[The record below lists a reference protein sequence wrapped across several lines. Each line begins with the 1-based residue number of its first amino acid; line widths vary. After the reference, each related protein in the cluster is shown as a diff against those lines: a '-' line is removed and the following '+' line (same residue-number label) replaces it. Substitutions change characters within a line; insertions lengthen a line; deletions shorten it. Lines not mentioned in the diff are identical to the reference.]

1 MAEILRNTLKNK
13 EKAGFF
19 TEKLQ
24 KVKIRGRFGK
34 EKRALGRGKREMDIV
49 VKIKPKGMPWD
60 GYEWKTME
68 EIKGI
73 SDLIEKRKRDREL
86 SGQALAEIE
95 NKILDAIFNSELDI
109 PLYILAMECL
119 GKALEE
125 SLNSMGSMGVLM
137 KVRLEDLRSHT
148 DIGLIAK

>member
-1 MAEILRNTLKNK
+1 
-13 EKAGFF
+13 
-19 TEKLQ
+19 
-24 KVKIRGRFGK
+24 
-34 EKRALGRGKREMDIV
+34 MDHIIT
-49 VKIKPKGMPWD
+49 IKSKGQPWD

-119 GKALEE
+119 GEALKE
-125 SLNSMGSMGVLM
+125 SLNSMGAMGKLM
-137 KVRLEDLRSHT
+137 EARLEDLRSHT
-148 DIGLIAK
+148 DIGVIAK